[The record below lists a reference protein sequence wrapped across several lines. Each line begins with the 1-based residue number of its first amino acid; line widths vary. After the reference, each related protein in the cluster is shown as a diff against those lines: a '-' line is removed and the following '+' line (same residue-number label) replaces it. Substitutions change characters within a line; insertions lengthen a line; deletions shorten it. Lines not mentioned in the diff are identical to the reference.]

1 MFIRFFSCFAF
12 LLRSIVAFL
21 SKHTIPQHALLFS
34 SSLSYRSLIP
44 SFCLSTCT
52 QILGFWNV
60 NALITIFHKW
70 IIVACPFRK
79 KAVGCTHLPY
89 AYRKPLEKTNALS
102 ISFSKSLSDQLLR
115 CCASLERVC
124 FVAVVEL
131 SSSKLVAFLLRR
143 IIGDGVLKARLLSIS
158 AILIVRSFASKWLA
172 QAAQAQASA
181 SVVRW
186 CDCSQ
191 QSQVLQAQAFEY
203 DASEIK

>member
-1 MFIRFFSCFAF
+1 MLSFSLPLSPTAHSLHLSAF
-12 LLRSIVAFL
+12 
-21 SKHTIPQHALLFS
+21 QHAHKYWDFGMWTLWSQYSTNELL
-34 SSLSYRSLIP
+34 LHAH
-44 SFCLSTCT
+44 
-52 QILGFWNV
+52 LG
-60 NALITIFHKW
+60 
-70 IIVACPFRK
+70 K